1 MTSKR
6 IWKKFSYLGANFK
19 ISSSGYETIC
29 NEIIKQRTILS
40 SYIKTHSTFMDSLIP
55 LRGGIENDAPDIVK
69 RMHRASLLTGIGPM
83 AAVAGINAQIAAEKG
98 IASGSDESIV
108 ENGGDIYIFAKY
120 EVILSL
126 HAGSTVFADKLALRI
141 KPEMTPLS
149 VCSSSSVM
157 GHSKS
162 FGKCDLATVVSVDGA
177 LADAAATLA
186 CNLVKEEKDINKALE
201 EITSINGILG
211 ALIIKNDKIGIAG
224 YFPEIIKNTDIHA
237 EDKVTRDSLS
247 QG

>member
-1 MTSKR
+1 MKEKR

-29 NEIIKQRTILS
+29 NEIIEQRTHLS
-40 SYIKTHSTFMDSLIP
+40 SYIKTHSNFIDSMVP
-55 LRGGIENDAPDIVK
+55 LPEGIDADAPDIAK

-98 IASGSDESIV
+98 IASGADEAIV
-108 ENGGDIYIFAKY
+108 ENGGDIYIFARD

-126 HAGSTVFADKLALRI
+126 HAGSTVFADKLAIRI

-149 VCSSSSVM
+149 VCSSSSTM

-162 FGKCDLATVVSVDGA
+162 FGRCDLATVVSVDGA
-177 LADAAATLA
+177 LSDAAATLA
-186 CNLVKEEKDINKALE
+186 CNLVKEEKDINSALE
-201 EITSINGILG
+201 KITSIKGILG

-224 YFPEIIKNTDIHA
+224 NFPEIIKNTDIHA
-237 EDKVTRDSLS
+237 EDKVTRDNLSL
-247 QG
+247 G